1 MIIFSASAILFYF
14 LALVLI
20 ASKLFHRDGP
30 NRYLVAIVVAI
41 AVGLH
46 AAALSE
52 AIFTENGQNFSL
64 TNVISLV
71 NWIIAF
77 SFTLLIFRVKV
88 IVVLPVVYACSILS
102 VALLWLVPPKLIIH
116 FELYP
121 EVLAHVILS
130 LMAYS
135 ALMIAALYA
144 IQLAII
150 QHKLKSKQLIL
161 SPSIPPLMT
170 VEKQL
175 YHLVVIGV
183 ILLSLALATGFIFLD
198 DMFADGKGHKT
209 LLSMLAWLVYIAML
223 AQQYWVGCRI
233 RTAVIYT
240 LSGATL
246 LSLAYFG
253 ARIVKE
259 LILK

>member
-1 MIIFSASAILFYF
+1 
-14 LALVLI
+14 V
-20 ASKLFHRDGP
+20 
-30 NRYLVAIVVAI
+30 
-41 AVGLH
+41 
-46 AAALSE
+46 
-52 AIFTENGQNFSL
+52 IFTTDGQNFSL

-77 SFTLLIFRVKV
+77 TFTVLMFRLKV
-88 IVVLPVVYACSILS
+88 IVVVPVVYACSVLS
-102 VALLWLVPPKLIIH
+102 VALLWLLPPKFIIH

-144 IQLAII
+144 IQLAMI
-150 QHKLKSKQLIL
+150 QNKLKKKQVML
-161 SPSIPPLMT
+161 SPGIPPLMT

-175 YHLVVIGV
+175 YHLVIIGV
-183 ILLSLALATGFIFLD
+183 ILLSLSLATGFIFLE
-198 DMFADGKGHKT
+198 DMFADGKGHKAI
-209 LLSMLAWLVYIAML
+209 LSIMAWFVYIIML
-223 AQQYWVGCRI
+223 WQQYWVGCKI

-240 LSGATL
+240 LTGATL

-259 LILK
+259 LILN